1 MTGQSITL
9 TATVKAGSGAPTGM
23 VTFMDGTAILGTK
36 ALSVT
41 GQGADQAVLTVTLAT
56 AGAHSLK
63 AVYAGDLQ
71 FPGSTS
77 ALLRQSVTKAA
88 TATALGAVSDNP
100 SVFGEAVTLTAA
112 VKVTGSGAGTPTGSV
127 TFLNGAA
134 SLGAAPVNAAG
145 YATLTISSLA
155 VGTHTIKAVY
165 NGDANFA
172 VSTSPVGSQVVKQA
186 ATTTTLTLTSGTSIA
201 GQTVSFTATVQVTAP
216 GAGIPSGPVTFK
228 DGTTILGT
236 INVNG
241 AGHAVFA
248 TNALK
253 AGAHAI
259 TAVYGPAA
267 ASSFTGSPSVS
278 LTQVV
283 LPAHTAAP
291 TVTLAGPTHAPVA
304 GQTISLTATVKAGAG
319 TPTGMVTFL
328 DGSTILGTAPLSVNG
343 QGLDQAMISTSL
355 ATVASHSLTAIYNS
369 DTQFAAAASAKLT
382 QVVSKAGTTTAVRAP
397 AATSVYGQPV
407 TFTATLAVS
416 APGSGTPTGKVVF
429 YVDGAAT
436 PAATVNLQVVSGVV
450 QATFTPATPLLPGNH
465 TIKAIY
471 LGDGN
476 FTGSNNAGQLW
487 TQTVSASATAT
498 IISSLVDP
506 ASLAGQ
512 KATLLATVIPV
523 APGTGAPTGTV
534 TFYAG
539 QTKLGVGT
547 LRLANGVAQAALTA
561 TLPASITDITAVYS
575 GDPLHHYLASISAP
589 LAF

>member
-1 MTGQSITL
+1 
-9 TATVKAGSGAPTGM
+9 
-23 VTFMDGTAILGTK
+23 
-36 ALSVT
+36 
-41 GQGADQAVLTVTLAT
+41 
-56 AGAHSLK
+56 
-63 AVYAGDLQ
+63 
-71 FPGSTS
+71 
-77 ALLRQSVTKAA
+77 
-88 TATALGAVSDNP
+88 
-100 SVFGEAVTLTAA
+100 

-127 TFLNGAA
+127 TFMNGAA
-134 SLGAAPVNAAG
+134 SLGTAPVNAAG

-165 NGDANFA
+165 TGDANLA
-172 VSTSPVGSQVVKQA
+172 ASTSPVGSQVVKHA

-201 GQTVSFTATVQVTAP
+201 GQTVTFTATVQVSAP
-216 GAGIPSGPVTFK
+216 GTGIPSGPVTFK

-236 INVNG
+236 INLNG

-253 AGAHAI
+253 AGTHAI
-259 TAVYGPAA
+259 TAVFGPTDT
-267 ASSFTGSPSVS
+267 SSFTGSPSLS

-291 TVTLAGPTHAPVA
+291 IVTLAGPTHAPVA

-343 QGLDQAMISTSL
+343 QGLDQATINTSL
-355 ATVASHSLTAIYNS
+355 ATVASHSLTAIYS
-369 DTQFAAAASAKLT
+369 GDTQVAASTSARLT
-382 QVVSKAGTTTAVRAP
+382 QAVTKAETTTSVSAP
-397 AATSVYGQPV
+397 ASTSVYGQPV
-407 TFTATLAVS
+407 AFTATVAVA

-436 PAATVNLQVVSGVV
+436 AAATVNLQVVNGVV
-450 QATFTPATPLLPGNH
+450 QASFTPTTPLLPGNH

-471 LGDGN
+471 VGDGN

-523 APGTGAPTGTV
+523 APGTGVPTGTV

-539 QTKLGVGT
+539 QTELGVGT

-575 GDPLHHYLASISAP
+575 GDTLHHYLTSTSAP
-589 LAF
+589 LGCASPAPGPCLH